1 MHYLYEVDLKKIK
14 VMKKLDELVKDKNYI
29 HVSYYGNVRT
39 TFRYVGKT
47 KSHRH
52 TIVILEGK
60 EEGVKSFLI
69 PTDQIIEY

>member
-1 MHYLYEVDLKKIK
+1 
-14 VMKKLDELVKDKNYI
+14 MKKLDELVKGKSYI
-29 HVSYYGNVRT
+29 HVSCYGNVRT

-47 KSHRH
+47 DSSRH

-60 EEGVKSFLI
+60 EEGTESFLI

>member
-1 MHYLYEVDLKKIK
+1 
-14 VMKKLDELVKDKNYI
+14 MKKLDELVEGKSYI

-47 KSHRH
+47 DSKTH
-52 TIVILEGK
+52 TIVILDGK
-60 EEGVKSFLI
+60 EEGTESFLI

>member
-1 MHYLYEVDLKKIK
+1 MHYLYKVDLKKIK
-14 VMKKLDELVKDKNYI
+14 VMKKLDELVKDKSYI
-29 HVSYYGNVRT
+29 HVSYYGNIRT

-47 KSHRH
+47 ESSRH

>member
-1 MHYLYEVDLKKIK
+1 
-14 VMKKLDELVKDKNYI
+14 MKKLDELVEGKSYI

-47 KSHRH
+47 DSKRH
-52 TIVILEGK
+52 TIIILDGK
-60 EEGVKSFLI
+60 EEGTESFLI

>member
-1 MHYLYEVDLKKIK
+1 
-14 VMKKLDELVKDKNYI
+14 MKKLDELVKGKNYI
-29 HVSYYGNVRT
+29 HVSYYGNIRT

-47 KSHRH
+47 DSKKH
-52 TIVILEGK
+52 TIVILDGK

>member
-1 MHYLYEVDLKKIK
+1 M
-14 VMKKLDELVKDKNYI
+14 VMEKLDNLVVGKNYI
-29 HVSYYGNVRT
+29 HVSYYDNIRT

-47 KSHRH
+47 DSKRH
-52 TIVILEGK
+52 AIVILDGK

>member
-1 MHYLYEVDLKKIK
+1 MKKI
-14 VMKKLDELVKDKNYI
+14 DELVVDKNYI
-29 HVSYYGNVRT
+29 HVSYYSNIRT

-47 KSHRH
+47 DFAPH

>member
-1 MHYLYEVDLKKIK
+1 M
-14 VMKKLDELVKDKNYI
+14 VMKKLDELVVDKNYI
-29 HVSYYGNVRT
+29 HVSYYDNIKT

-47 KSHRH
+47 DSKRH
-52 TIVILEGK
+52 AIVILDGK

>member
-1 MHYLYEVDLKKIK
+1 
-14 VMKKLDELVKDKNYI
+14 MKKLDELVKGKSYI
-29 HVSYYGNVRT
+29 HVSYYDNVRT

-47 KSHRH
+47 DSKRH
-52 TIVILEGK
+52 TIVILDGK

>member
-1 MHYLYEVDLKKIK
+1 
-14 VMKKLDELVKDKNYI
+14 MKKLDELVKGKSYI

-39 TFRYVGKT
+39 TFRYIGKT
-47 KSHRH
+47 DSKTH
-52 TIVILEGK
+52 TIVILDGK

>member
-1 MHYLYEVDLKKIK
+1 M
-14 VMKKLDELVKDKNYI
+14 VMKKLDNLVVGKNYI
-29 HVSYYGNVRT
+29 HVSYYDNIRT

-47 KSHRH
+47 DSKRH
-52 TIVILEGK
+52 AIVILDGK

>member
-1 MHYLYEVDLKKIK
+1 
-14 VMKKLDELVKDKNYI
+14 MKKLDNLVVGKNYI
-29 HVSYYGNVRT
+29 HVSYYGNIRT

-47 KSHRH
+47 DSKKH
-52 TIVILEGK
+52 TIVILDGK

>member
-1 MHYLYEVDLKKIK
+1 
-14 VMKKLDELVKDKNYI
+14 MKKLDELVEGKSYI

-47 KSHRH
+47 DSSRH
-52 TIVILEGK
+52 TIVILDGR
-60 EEGVKSFLI
+60 EEGTKSFLI

>member
-1 MHYLYEVDLKKIK
+1 M
-14 VMKKLDELVKDKNYI
+14 VMKKLDELVKDKSYI
-29 HVSYYGNVRT
+29 HVSYYGNIRT

-47 KSHRH
+47 ESHRH

-60 EEGVKSFLI
+60 EEGTESFLI

>member
-1 MHYLYEVDLKKIK
+1 
-14 VMKKLDELVKDKNYI
+14 MKKLDELVVDKTYI
-29 HVSYYGNVRT
+29 HVSYYDNIRT

-47 KSHRH
+47 DSKKH
-52 TIVILEGK
+52 TIVILDGK

>member
-1 MHYLYEVDLKKIK
+1 
-14 VMKKLDELVKDKNYI
+14 MKKLDNLVVGKNYI
-29 HVSYYGNVRT
+29 HVSYYGNIRT

-47 KSHRH
+47 DSKRH
-52 TIVILEGK
+52 AIVILDGK

>member
-1 MHYLYEVDLKKIK
+1 M
-14 VMKKLDELVKDKNYI
+14 VMKKLDELVVDKNYI
-29 HVSYYGNVRT
+29 HVSYYGNIRT

-47 KSHRH
+47 DSSRH

-60 EEGVKSFLI
+60 EEGTESFLI

>member
-1 MHYLYEVDLKKIK
+1 
-14 VMKKLDELVKDKNYI
+14 MKKLDELVKDKSYI
-29 HVSYYGNVRT
+29 HVSYYGNIRT
-39 TFRYVGKT
+39 TFRYLGETDFK
-47 KSHRH
+47 KH

>member
-1 MHYLYEVDLKKIK
+1 
-14 VMKKLDELVKDKNYI
+14 MKKLDELVVDKSYI
-29 HVSYYGNVRT
+29 HVSYYGTIKT

-47 KSHRH
+47 DLSKH

-60 EEGVKSFLI
+60 EERVKSFLI